1 MRQYVDALTLVS
13 FCATP
18 VTFNYASLCNPIFQ
32 SLHLQCVSLFFFKVR
47 MQVTWSL
54 SMLLFNLMSRRPQ
67 YLLECNFK
75 SWVCTACRSREFSK
89 ISLRPSRTNMLLVQG
104 VAHTTLR
111 REGHLAGPFVW
122 GPGFNLVPW
131 TLLKQRAQERSRDC
145 DTRIVH
151 SLVYFWAIVGPG
163 STRLNLVT
171 SMRGT
176 THYLRDA
183 CIEK

>member
-1 MRQYVDALTLVS
+1 
-13 FCATP
+13 
-18 VTFNYASLCNPIFQ
+18 
-32 SLHLQCVSLFFFKVR
+32 

-67 YLLECNFK
+67 YLLECNPT

-131 TLLKQRAQERSRDC
+131 TLLKQRAQERSRDR

-151 SLVYFWAIVGPG
+151 SLVYFWAIVGPDFWQHMFEFSDLDARDYTL
-163 STRLNLVT
+163 STRRLFRNIDLRYQEQIWNFGTKGLSNNLDQSGFT
-171 SMRGT
+171 KKPAKKHIYSF
-176 THYLRDA
+176 
-183 CIEK
+183 